1 MKITRKFDKA
11 EITFNISNEE
21 IIAYLSSLPLKERKD
36 LVKGL
41 FEKDKSKL
49 IDNIKDEVATL
60 REIIG
65 F

>member
-36 LVKGL
+36 LVNDIRTSSDSSKRGDKG
-41 FEKDKSKL
+41 DKN
-49 IDNIKDEVATL
+49 DY
-60 REIIG
+60 